1 MFVHVPSRRKP
12 SPTWVTPLL
21 VALSMGTF
29 VWMATLPENQR
40 LAALLTWGTAP
51 EALFMPAHWRE
62 TLLDGR
68 GLSLFTALFVHANWL
83 HVLGNMLFLMIF
95 GLPSERALGPLRF
108 ALLFLLAGA
117 AANLAAA
124 WSLDGTGAVL
134 VGSSGAVSGLI
145 GAFWVLFPRAELS
158 LVLPLGLYLE
168 FVRTPAAWLIAI
180 WAGLQLVFAY
190 VGPELGS
197 VAWAAHLS
205 GLALGVLSAA
215 LMRGGVNRRLRARR

>member
-12 SPTWVTPLL
+12 PPTWVTPLL
-21 VALSMGTF
+21 VSLSVGTF
-29 VWMATLPENQR
+29 VWMATLPEDQR
-40 LAALLTWGTAP
+40 VAALLMWGTAP
-51 EALFMPAHWRE
+51 EALFLPAHWRE

-95 GLPSERALGPLRF
+95 GLPSERALGPMRF
-108 ALLFLLAGA
+108 GLLFLLSGA

-124 WSLDGTGAVL
+124 WALDGTGAVL
-134 VGSSGAVSGLI
+134 VGSSGAVSGMI

-168 FVRTPAAWLIAI
+168 FVRMPAAWLIAI
-180 WAGLQLVFAY
+180 WALLQLVFAY
-190 VGPELGS
+190 VGPELGR

-215 LMRGGVNRRLRARR
+215 LMRRGVNRRLRTRH

>member
-95 GLPSERALGPLRF
+95 GLPSERALGALRF

-124 WSLDGTGAVL
+124 WFLDGTGAVL

-215 LMRGGVNRRLRARR
+215 LMRGGANRRLRARR

>member
-145 GAFWVLFPRAELS
+145 GTFWVLFPRAELS

>member
-1 MFVHVPSRRKP
+1 MFVQVPSRRKP

-21 VALSMGTF
+21 VALSMGSF
-29 VWMATLPENQR
+29 VWMATLPEDQR
-40 LAALLTWGTAP
+40 LAALVTWGTAP
-51 EALFMPAHWRE
+51 EALFFPTHWRE

-95 GLPSERALGPLRF
+95 GLPSERSLGPVRF
-108 ALLFLLAGA
+108 GLLFLLAGA

-168 FVRTPAAWLIAI
+168 FVRTPAGWLIAI

-190 VGPELGS
+190 VGPELGR

-215 LMRGGVNRRLRARR
+215 LMRNGVNRRLRARR